1 MPSFE
6 NGSAAQVPSGSAT
19 AQQPP
24 AQFPPVTRDHILN
37 CSYDA
42 WFPRYRTS
50 CLKSS
55 IIRLSPEFVD
65 YLREDGIILADEEA
79 NGREAGGDE
88 ESEDEWEPSIATGVF
103 QPQPASDSDSESED
117 GGQRQARRRPPNL
130 RFPELH
136 QRIKDEIKRL
146 GGQVVPKLNWSSPKD
161 ATWIMMDK
169 NTMRCTTPDDVYLL
183 LKSSSFIS
191 HDLENTFDGCVPAPN
206 QQQQQQPQARGT
218 LDAPA
223 ALGFAPVLVLRPYF
237 KPQTALE
244 FRCFVKQRN
253 LVAISQR
260 DLKHYPFL
268 AGLRESIVNRVRDL
282 FANVLRFTFPDGSFV
297 FDVYIPEG
305 SDGASDGLSRARL
318 IDINPWAPRTDSL
331 LFDWEELLD
340 IQVSRPV
347 LGTRGENDAHNMP
360 PESQSDAGET
370 TDEDDGDDGLEP
382 ELRLVDEDDPI
393 TSNLLSSQYS
403 AHKLPKDVVDA
414 SAAGEG
420 GLRVFADEWKRM
432 VDRSSHARE

>member
-6 NGSAAQVPSGSAT
+6 NGSVAQAPSGSAPAP

-79 NGREAGGDE
+79 NSREAGGDE

-191 HDLENTFDGCVPAPN
+191 HDLENTFDGCMPAPN
-206 QQQQQQPQARGT
+206 QQEHPQPRGA

-223 ALGFAPVLVLRPYF
+223 TLGFAPVLVLRPYF

-268 AGLRESIVNRVRDL
+268 AGLRASIVNRVKDL

-340 IQVSRPV
+340 IRVSRPV
-347 LGTRGENDAHNMP
+347 LGTRGENDAHDAL

-432 VDRSSHARE
+432 VDRSSNARE

>member
-1 MPSFE
+1 
-6 NGSAAQVPSGSAT
+6 
-19 AQQPP
+19 
-24 AQFPPVTRDHILN
+24 
-37 CSYDA
+37 
-42 WFPRYRTS
+42 
-50 CLKSS
+50 
-55 IIRLSPEFVD
+55 
-65 YLREDGIILADEEA
+65 
-79 NGREAGGDE
+79 
-88 ESEDEWEPSIATGVF
+88 
-103 QPQPASDSDSESED
+103 
-117 GGQRQARRRPPNL
+117 
-130 RFPELH
+130 
-136 QRIKDEIKRL
+136 
-146 GGQVVPKLNWSSPKD
+146 
-161 ATWIMMDK
+161 MDK

-191 HDLENTFDGCVPAPN
+191 HDLENTFDGCMPAPN
-206 QQQQQQPQARGT
+206 QQEHPQPRGA

-223 ALGFAPVLVLRPYF
+223 TLGFAPVLVLRPYF

-268 AGLRESIVNRVRDL
+268 AGLRASIVNRVKDL

-340 IQVSRPV
+340 IRVSRPV
-347 LGTRGENDAHNMP
+347 LGTRGENDAHDAL

-432 VDRSSHARE
+432 VDRSSNARE

>member
-6 NGSAAQVPSGSAT
+6 NGSTAQEPSGLT
-19 AQQPP
+19 PAQQPP
-24 AQFPPVTRDHILN
+24 AQFPPVSRSHILN

-79 NGREAGGDE
+79 TSREAGGDE
-88 ESEDEWEPSIATGVF
+88 GPDDDWEPSIATGVF
-103 QPQPASDSDSESED
+103 QPQPGSDSDSDSEDDDEHH
-117 GGQRQARRRPPNL
+117 ARRLPPNL

-136 QRIKDEIKRL
+136 QQIRDEIKRL

-191 HDLENTFDGCVPAPN
+191 HDLENAFDGCISAAN
-206 QQQQQQPQARGT
+206 HGQQQTRGT
-218 LDAPA
+218 PDAPTT
-223 ALGFAPVLVLRPYF
+223 LGFAPVLVLRPYF

-268 AGLRESIVNRVRDL
+268 AGLRESIVDRVMDL
-282 FANVLRFTFPDGSFV
+282 FESALRLTFPDGSFV

-340 IQVSRPV
+340 IRVPRPV
-347 LGTRGENDAHNMP
+347 LGTRGEADGQDAVA

-370 TDEDDGDDGLEP
+370 TDEDDDEDDMEP

-420 GLRVFADEWKRM
+420 GLRVFAEEWKRM
-432 VDRSSHARE
+432 VDRSSNARE

>member
-6 NGSAAQVPSGSAT
+6 NGSTAQESSGSAP
-19 AQQPP
+19 AQQPL

-79 NGREAGGDE
+79 TSREADGDE
-88 ESEDEWEPSIATGVF
+88 EAEDEWEPSIATGVF
-103 QPQPASDSDSESED
+103 QPQPGSDSDSDSED
-117 GGQRQARRRPPNL
+117 GGGHQARRLPPNL

-191 HDLENTFDGCVPAPN
+191 HDLENAFDGCIPAPN
-206 QQQQQQPQARGT
+206 HRHQRAGGT
-218 LDAPA
+218 PDGPA
-223 ALGFAPVLVLRPYF
+223 TLGFAPVLVLRPYF

-268 AGLRESIVNRVRDL
+268 AGLRESIVNRVTDL
-282 FANVLRFTFPDGSFV
+282 FENVLRFTFPDGSFV

-305 SDGASDGLSRARL
+305 FDGASDGLSRARL

-340 IQVSRPV
+340 MQVLRPV
-347 LGTRGENDAHNMP
+347 LGTRGEGDGYNAA

-370 TDEDDGDDGLEP
+370 TDEDEGEDDLEP

-420 GLRVFADEWKRM
+420 GLRVFAEEWKRM
-432 VDRSSHARE
+432 VDRSSNARE